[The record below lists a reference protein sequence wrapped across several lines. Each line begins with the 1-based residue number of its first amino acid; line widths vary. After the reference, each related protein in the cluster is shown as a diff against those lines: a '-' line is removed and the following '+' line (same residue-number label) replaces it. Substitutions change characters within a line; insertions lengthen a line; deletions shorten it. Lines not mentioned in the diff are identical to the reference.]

1 MQPVNIVVYQGGQCT
16 IFSLNTGN
24 GDPNETS
31 STGIWRHTGM
41 RLTAAEEYPQG
52 GPLGEPNATRALLQ
66 FLACT
71 SVALPQEHL
80 WRMSKR
86 AQGDDERGLE
96 ALEEASRREG

>member
-1 MQPVNIVVYQGGQCT
+1 MHHLLFEYRKWRPQRNK
-16 IFSLNTGN
+16 LHR
-24 GDPNETS
+24 DLETY
-31 STGIWRHTGM
+31 GVM

-71 SVALPQEHL
+71 SVALPQENL